1 MRKPYIVA
9 LGAVVVAL
17 AIGLIFTSVTTS
29 KKYKFSRKATDVHAE
44 LIAKDHLLDP
54 NTARKLMEAGDAKYM
69 WIDVRNPAEFDKFH
83 IEGAINIPL
92 QRVLDE
98 SYVETLKNEKIK
110 VFYSQESI
118 VADQVRLLLTQYGY
132 DNLMVL
138 QGGVAYWQES
148 VLSNDIFKAA
158 GEYDDEKLL
167 FSADSLKSQKK

>member
-1 MRKPYIVA
+1 
-9 LGAVVVAL
+9 
-17 AIGLIFTSVTTS
+17 
-29 KKYKFSRKATDVHAE
+29 
-44 LIAKDHLLDP
+44 
-54 NTARKLMEAGDAKYM
+54 
-69 WIDVRNPAEFDKFH
+69 
-83 IEGAINIPL
+83 
-92 QRVLDE
+92 
-98 SYVETLKNEKIK
+98 
-110 VFYSQESI
+110 